1 MNASHDAREARYRA
15 LLERMQRQDESA
27 MRELHGLV
35 GRRIVAFAMNRLG
48 DDDMAQ
54 TVMIDTL
61 YEVWQHPDRFRGESR
76 FETWVLG
83 IAKYKVLNQ
92 LRGIRR
98 DFDDIAD
105 HEDRLEDDA
114 PTPAEHA
121 EAADRAEIIQKC
133 LDRLSAVQRECM
145 HLVYYEGFDVAEV
158 AEVQGAPSGTIK
170 TRLMHGRRNM
180 RTCLE
185 RHGVEV
191 DHD

>member
-98 DFDDIAD
+98 DLATSPTTRTASRTTRRRRPNMPRPPIARKSFRNAWID
-105 HEDRLEDDA
+105 SR
-114 PTPAEHA
+114 
-121 EAADRAEIIQKC
+121 RY
-133 LDRLSAVQRECM
+133 SANAM